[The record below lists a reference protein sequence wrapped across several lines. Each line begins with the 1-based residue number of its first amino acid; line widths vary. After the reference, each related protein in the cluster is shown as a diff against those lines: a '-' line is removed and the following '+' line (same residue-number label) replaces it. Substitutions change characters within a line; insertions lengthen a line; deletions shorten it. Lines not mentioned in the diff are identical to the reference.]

1 MHRAQLFLFL
11 ILLNCLIFMILKGF
25 TEVNVW
31 ERTLSDS
38 KLPDDKNFVHLKETT
53 V

>member
-1 MHRAQLFLFL
+1 
-11 ILLNCLIFMILKGF
+11 MILKGI

-31 ERTLSDS
+31 ERTLLDS
-38 KLPDDKNFVHLKETT
+38 KLPEDKNFVHLKETT

>member
-1 MHRAQLFLFL
+1 MV
-11 ILLNCLIFMILKGF
+11 LKGF

-31 ERTLSDS
+31 EKTLLDS
-38 KLPDDKNFVHLKETT
+38 KRPDDKNFVQLKETT